1 MTSGTIRVPTG
12 TLPLRPPSRRTRE
25 PRALDS
31 TVGPAG
37 SRGTTTTALHPTLA
51 PSTRGTGGTVAASA
65 SDVFATSAGRRGQRP
80 RLAPVRGGLLVV
92 FLAGAITLGTPL
104 LRPSPATT
112 ARSEVTHV
120 QPVVVTTSNVRALPE
135 AGAAVVAVLPGGRTA
150 EVVGRLA
157 DGSWL
162 LVQTGPSE
170 AERGWLPADRLP
182 LSDAERDAVAVAVP
196 AEGVSLTGQAAPA
209 GLPDLVIASVFLMR
223 DGHIALEIRNDGDGP
238 LTEARV
244 PVLVTRASGETV
256 GVLEVG
262 PTTLPPRGT
271 ATVVTPVIVLN
282 TGTYTLQ
289 LDRQES
295 INEVRRDNNGAT
307 KLLVA
312 GGG

>member
-1 MTSGTIRVPTG
+1 MTTSTVRVPAGTI
-12 TLPLRPPSRRTRE
+12 PLRPPSRRTRGT
-25 PRALDS
+25 RALDS
-31 TVGPAG
+31 LAGAAG
-37 SRGTTTTALHPTLA
+37 SRGTTTSTLQVTRTPGASGTLA
-51 PSTRGTGGTVAASA
+51 AAAS
-65 SDVFATSAGRRGQRP
+65 TSHLRP
-80 RLAPVRGGLLVV
+80 IVRPSARSRLAPVRAGLLVV

-104 LRPSPATT
+104 LRPDAGSTRPA
-112 ARSEVTHV
+112 SEGSSA
-120 QPVVVTTSNVRALPE
+120 QPAVLTTSNVRARPE
-135 AGAAVVAVLPGGRTA
+135 VGAAVVAILPAGRTP

-162 LVQTGPSE
+162 LVQAGPTD

-182 LSDAERDAVAVAVP
+182 LTEAQREAVAVAQP
-196 AEGVSLTGQAAPA
+196 AEASAPTGQSAPA
-209 GLPDLVIASVFLMR
+209 GLPDLVIASVFLMK
-223 DGHIALEIRNDGDGP
+223 DGHVALEIRNDGEGP

-271 ATVVTPVIVLN
+271 ATVVTPVIVLS

-295 INEVRRDNNGAT
+295 INEARRDNNGAT
-307 KLLVA
+307 RLLVA